1 VIWLLLAAVL
11 IAASAYAAQRDMAD
25 WRTYA
30 AAGAYSALLIWLYSQ
45 AGMQIFDS
53 GGEDRFLG
61 YFFLA
66 LILGLA
72 GVLLAHFGVGRLAA
86 WLPPLAALLY
96 ALGMD
101 VFRPDAYAYVP
112 AAIVA
117 ALMLALAWQ
126 AFRRFSVGGA
136 TPAWA
141 VGLPVVAFGLLL
153 YAAVFKQI
161 DRTWPLAQSY
171 LLDAGVFLFVASA
184 LWDGWERVFGQRRV
198 AAWAP
203 LAAGLF
209 GQGAMVV
216 AAFIHY
222 REFL

>member
-11 IAASAYAAQRDMAD
+11 IGASAYAAQHDMAD
-25 WRTYA
+25 WRAYT
-30 AAGAYSALLIWLYSQ
+30 AAGAYAALLTWLYSQ
-45 AGMQIFDS
+45 TGTQVFSS

-61 YFFLA
+61 HFFMA

-72 GVLLAHFGVGRLAA
+72 GVLLKYFGGGRLAA

-96 ALGMD
+96 ALGLD

-117 ALMLALAWQ
+117 ALVLALAWQ
-126 AFRRFSVGGA
+126 AFRRFNVGGTA
-136 TPAWA
+136 PAWA
-141 VGLPVVAFGLLL
+141 VGAQVAAFGLLL

-184 LWDGWERVFGQRRV
+184 LWDGWERVFGERRV

-203 LAAGLF
+203 VAAGLL

-222 REFL
+222 QVFL

>member
-1 VIWLLLAAVL
+1 VIWLLLTAVL
-11 IAASAYAAQRDMAD
+11 IAASAYAAQRDMAA
-25 WRTYA
+25 WRAYA
-30 AAGAYSALLIWLYSQ
+30 AAGAYAALLIWLYSQ
-45 AGMQIFDS
+45 AGMQVFGS

-66 LILGLA
+66 LILGLV
-72 GVLLAHFGVGRLAA
+72 GMLLAHFGLGRLAA

-96 ALGMD
+96 ALGLD
-101 VFRPDAYAYVP
+101 VFRPDAYSYVP

-117 ALMLALAWQ
+117 ALVLALAWQ
-126 AFRRFSVGGA
+126 AFRRFISGIDAPV
-136 TPAWA
+136 WA
-141 VGLPVVAFGLLL
+141 VGLQVAAFGMLL

-184 LWDGWERVFGQRRV
+184 LWDGWERVFGERRV

-203 LAAGLF
+203 VAAVLL

-222 REFL
+222 RVFL